1 MPSKMGIQLRL
12 SPASDSEYEQLVQFF
27 AEQGLEYDGD
37 EQVDTDVV
45 QCYKLTM
52 RDGSLAGGVC
62 LAMREG
68 KYIIDGIAVDPMLR
82 GRGAGTV
89 LLNKVLSRVK
99 ELGGTELYLVA
110 RAPEFFRK
118 HGFVT
123 VDPSEAPTFFECSQ
137 CSQYMV
143 SCHPEIM
150 KKVIE

>member
-1 MPSKMGIQLRL
+1 MPCSLGIQLRL
-12 SPASDSEYEQLVQFF
+12 SPTDEYEQLVKFF

-37 EQVDTDVV
+37 EEVDTDII

-68 KYIIDGIAVDPMLR
+68 KYIIDGIAVEPELR
-82 GRGAGTV
+82 GRGAGQV
-89 LLNKVLSRVK
+89 LLNKALSLAKQR
-99 ELGGTELYLVA
+99 GGKELYLVA

-118 HGFVT
+118 QGFVT
-123 VDPSEAPTFFECSQ
+123 IDASEAPTFFECAQ
-137 CSQYMV
+137 CPQYQV